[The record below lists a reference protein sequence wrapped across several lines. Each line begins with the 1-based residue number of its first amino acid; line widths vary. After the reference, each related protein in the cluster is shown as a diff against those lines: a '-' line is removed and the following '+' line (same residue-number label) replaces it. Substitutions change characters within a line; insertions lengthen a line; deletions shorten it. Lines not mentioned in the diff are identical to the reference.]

1 MTAHVLVVDDEPDIS
16 DGIAFPVKEMGNS
29 ERTAHNMFRRILM
42 DFYHKT
48 LTHSWCGDND

>member
-16 DGIAFPVKEMGNS
+16 DGIAFPVIEMGNS